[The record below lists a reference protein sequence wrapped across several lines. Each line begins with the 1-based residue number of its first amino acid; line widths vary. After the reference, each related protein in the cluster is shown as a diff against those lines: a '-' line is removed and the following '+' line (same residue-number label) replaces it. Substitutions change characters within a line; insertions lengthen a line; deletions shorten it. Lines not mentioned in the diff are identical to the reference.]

1 MTTSDITITRR
12 PQVTAP
18 ADLPADLSPVLAR
31 IYAARGVVS
40 TEALDRS
47 LAKLLPFAELVGMDA
62 AVDLLQQALRER
74 QRILIIGDFDADGAT
89 SSALGVRALR
99 AMGATQVDYLVPNR
113 FEYGYGLT
121 PEIVAVAAE
130 RAPDLL
136 VTVDNGIASIDGV
149 AAAKALRMRVLV
161 TDHHLPGDA
170 LPAADAIVNP
180 NQPGDAFAA
189 KSLAGVGVIFYVML
203 ALRARL
209 REAGWFDE
217 RKIAEPNLASLL
229 DLVALGT
236 VADVV
241 PLEHNNRILVAQGLA
256 RIRHGQCCAGITA
269 LIRVAKRR
277 QQDLVAADLGFAL
290 GPRLNA
296 AGRLEDMALGIE
308 CLLADDPDAALL
320 LAQRLD
326 ALNRQRREIESEM
339 KAEAMVILDE
349 MELADDAE
357 LPVGLCLFEP
367 HWHPGVIGILASRVK
382 DRLHRP
388 VIVFAESGEDG
399 IKGSARSVPGLHIRD
414 ALDAVAKRHPDLLSK
429 FGGHAM
435 AAGLSLAR
443 ADLARFSQ
451 AFDEEV
457 RRHLGPADLCQE
469 ILSDGELSAAELNL
483 PLAESLRA
491 AGPWGQGFAE
501 PLFDGVFDIVSR
513 RIVGDNHLKLV
524 LRPPGGEQ
532 IIDAIAFNTV
542 DDDWP
547 ADTTQVELAYRLD
560 VNEYNGRRS
569 AQLLVEHIQGVSNS
583 TLSHL
588 THCF

>member
-1 MTTSDITITRR
+1 MTVTDISISRR
-12 PQVTAP
+12 PKAAIP
-18 ADLPADLSPVLAR
+18 ADLPDGLPPLLAR
-31 IYAARGVVS
+31 IYATRGITS
-40 TEALDRS
+40 AEALDRS
-47 LAKLLPFAELVGMDA
+47 LAKLLPFTELVGMAA
-62 AVDLLQQALRER
+62 AVDLLQQALCGQ

-99 AMGATQVDYLVPNR
+99 ALGVAQVDYLVPNR

-130 RAPDLL
+130 SKPDLL
-136 VTVDNGIASIDGV
+136 ITVDNGISSIDGV
-149 AAAKALRMRVLV
+149 AAAKALGMRVLV

-180 NQPGDAFAA
+180 NQSGDVFAA
-189 KSLAGVGVIFYVML
+189 KGTAGVGVIFYVML

-209 REAGWFDE
+209 RETGWFSEQGID
-217 RKIAEPNLASLL
+217 EPNLASLL

-256 RIRHGQCCAGITA
+256 RIRRGQCCPGITA
-269 LIRVAKRR
+269 LICVAKRR

-326 ALNRQRREIESEM
+326 ELNRERREIEAEM
-339 KAEAMVILDE
+339 KAEAMVILDD
-349 MELADDAE
+349 MELAEDAE

-388 VIVFAESGEDG
+388 VIVFAEMGAEAGADE

-443 ADLARFSQ
+443 ADFARFSQ

-457 RRHLGPADLCQE
+457 QRHLGPADLRLE
-469 ILSDGELSAAELNL
+469 ILSDGELAATELSL
-483 PLAESLRA
+483 ATAESLRNG
-491 AGPWGQGFAE
+491 GPWGQGFAE
-501 PLFDGVFDIVSR
+501 PLFDGIFDIVKR
-513 RIVGDNHLKLV
+513 RIVGENHLKLV
-524 LRPPGGEQ
+524 LRIPGSEQ
-532 IIDAIAFNTV
+532 IIDAIAFNTL

-569 AQLLVEHIQGVSNS
+569 VQLMVAHVQPCASPQL
-583 TLSHL
+583 
-588 THCF
+588 

>member
-1 MTTSDITITRR
+1 MSITDITITRR
-12 PQVTAP
+12 PNATVPT
-18 ADLPADLSPVLAR
+18 DLPADLPPLLGR
-31 IYAARGVVS
+31 IYAARGIVS
-40 TEALDRS
+40 AEMLDRS
-47 LAKLLPFAELVGMDA
+47 LAKLLPFTELLGIDV
-62 AVDLLQQALRER
+62 AVDLLVQALREQ
-74 QRILIIGDFDADGAT
+74 QRILIVGDFDADGAT
-89 SSALGVRALR
+89 SSALAVRALR
-99 AMGATQVDYLVPNR
+99 AMGAAQVDYRVPNR

-130 RAPDLL
+130 NKPDLL
-136 VTVDNGIASIDGV
+136 ITVDNGIASIDGV
-149 AAAKALRMRVLV
+149 AAAKARGMRVLV
-161 TDHHLPGDA
+161 TDHHLPGDV

-180 NQPGDAFAA
+180 NQSGDTFPA

-209 REAGWFDE
+209 REAGWFGE
-217 RKIAEPNLASLL
+217 RKITEPNLASLL

-241 PLEHNNRILVAQGLA
+241 PLEHNNRILVAQGLV
-256 RIRHGQCCAGITA
+256 RIRRGQCCPGISA
-269 LIRVAKRR
+269 LIRVAKRN
-277 QQDLVAADLGFAL
+277 QADLVAADLGFAL

-326 ALNRQRREIESEM
+326 ELNRERREIEVEM
-339 KAEAMVILDE
+339 KAEAMVILDA
-349 MELADDAE
+349 MELAEDAE

-388 VIVFAESGEDG
+388 VIVFAETGAESGDDD
-399 IKGSARSVPGLHIRD
+399 IKGSVRSVPGLHIRD
-414 ALDAVAKRHPDLLSK
+414 VLDAVAKRHPDLLSK

-443 ADLARFSQ
+443 GDFARFSR

-457 RRHLGPADLCQE
+457 RRHLDPADLRRE
-469 ILSDGELSAAELNL
+469 LLSDGELQVSELNL
-483 PLAESLRA
+483 QLAESLRA

-501 PLFDGVFDIVSR
+501 PLFDGVFELVQR
-513 RIVGDNHLKLV
+513 RIVGECHLKLV
-524 LRPPGGEQ
+524 LRPPGGGQ

-569 AQLLVEHIQGVSNS
+569 AQLLVEHIQGVSS
-583 TLSHL
+583 KS
-588 THCF
+588 